1 MKKILALVLVLVFAI
16 GLVAC
21 GGSGSSSTSGG
32 SESSG
37 GSSSSSSSSSSSGTA
52 TSGMQQGQ
60 SEAAK
65 EILEAEKDTGKKFP
79 NQNEDGTVNL
89 DKVAHFDQD
98 FDYANNA
105 VHEKLCYI
113 AAAGTILY
121 QLSASAYEHWCP
133 LFNLEWADFLS
144 SNGDS
149 DMYLTMLQTKIDEG
163 VKGFILDPDSTIF
176 PSVLSVLEQYPD
188 VKWMSQMSAPRDGE
202 TGDGIPIGGNLI
214 NNYVGFDNVESG
226 RVVTR
231 RLVQWKNEEYPDV
244 PWDEVGFLMIDYS
257 VSPALHDRYTG
268 SKEVF
273 LEAGGK
279 EDMFFAADCVS
290 AGMTQDAAT
299 QVAAPIVSSHPEI
312 KYWLCNG
319 LFDDLGLG
327 AAGVFRD
334 QGISDTCA
342 VCVFGGSA
350 LINNWDTGADHN
362 YPSFRYAIYTAQTL
376 YAEPIIGGVVAFL
389 NGWATEE
396 NIWPSWVKWDDHG
409 TGDHT
414 YSQLLLPTV
423 PMEKDSYKQYLE
435 WTDLYTHASAWPYD
449 NDVTVTIDD
458 FSPYVEEV
466 PASYKKP

>member
-21 GGSGSSSTSGG
+21 GSSGASSTSGG
-32 SESSG
+32 SSDSG
-37 GSSSSSSSSSSSGTA
+37 STSSSSSSSSSSGGS

-65 EILEAEKDTGKKFP
+65 EILEAEKDTEKKFP

-176 PSVLSVLEQYPD
+176 PSVLSVLEKYPD
-188 VKWMSQMSAPRDGE
+188 VKWMSQMSAPRDGA
-202 TGDGIPIGGNLI
+202 TGDGVPIGGNLI
-214 NNYVGFDNVESG
+214 NNYVGFDNVQSG
-226 RVVTR
+226 RVVTE
-231 RLVQWKNEEYPDV
+231 RLIKWKNETYPDV
-244 PWDEVGFLMIDYS
+244 PWDEVGFLMMDYS
-257 VSPALHDRYTG
+257 LSPALHDRYTG
-268 SKEVF
+268 SLEVF

-279 EDMFFAADCVS
+279 EENFFAADCVS
-290 AGMTQDAAT
+290 TGMTFDGGTQAAS
-299 QVAAPIVSSHPEI
+299 PIVASHPEI
-312 KYWLCNG
+312 QYWLCNG
-319 LFDDLGLG
+319 LFDDLAQAAASIFEGQGLG
-327 AAGVFRD
+327 
-334 QGISDTCA
+334 DTSA

-350 LINNWDTGADHN
+350 LIQQWDNGQEDC
-362 YPSFRYAIYTAQTL
+362 FRFAVYTAQTL

-396 NIWPSWVKWDDHG
+396 NIWPSWVKADDHG
-409 TGDHT
+409 IDGHT

-423 PMEKDSYKQYLE
+423 PIEHENYKEYLE
-435 WTDLYTHASAWPYD
+435 WTDLYTHAEAWPYD
-449 NDVTVTIDD
+449 NDVTVSIDD
-458 FSPYVEEV
+458 FSPFVEV
-466 PASYKKP
+466 PASYKG